1 MKRIRG
7 FTLIELMMAVAI
19 VAVLAAVATT
29 SYIRYMRRARTQ
41 EAVSMLGD
49 IRIRQEIYFQ
59 TNSRYACSDA
69 TCGCS
74 GGAWFPNSPDPTDP
88 GSDLPVAAPPL
99 FCNSASAGSAE
110 AAWCELGLDPNGEF
124 YFKYMFQG
132 WDGQAGSVA
141 NDCSGVNTCT
151 NAWDTNCFQLDR
163 NRPWWFAVA
172 HGNLD
177 GDPHMML
184 STFYISSSTKQV
196 LTFNEID

>member
-1 MKRIRG
+1 MLLEFI
-7 FTLIELMMAVAI
+7 MAIAFL
-19 VAVLAAVATT
+19 AVLAAVAST

-41 EAVSMLGD
+41 EAISMLGD
-49 IRIRQEIYFQ
+49 IRIRQEVYFQ
-59 TNSRYACSDA
+59 TNSRYACSDPGC
-69 TCGCS
+69 TCG

-88 GSDLPVAAPPL
+88 SSYRILPVPTPQL
-99 FCNSASAGSAE
+99 FCNSAAPGSAQ

-124 YFKYMFQG
+124 YFKYMFEG

-141 NDCSGVNTCT
+141 SDCGGVHTCT
-151 NAWDTNCFQLDR
+151 NPGDANCFQLDR

-177 GDPHMML
+177 GDPHMNL

-196 LTFNEID
+196 LMFNESD